1 MSLPADIRLPA
12 PEYAGQRF
20 YCSEGVPPFELGQKI
35 DLKGT
40 VRRRMFVAVEL
51 WRGIHHWLEWR
62 EDADEDACG
71 SAGQSV
77 D

>member
-20 YCSEGVPPFELGQKI
+20 YCSEWVPPFELGQKR

-40 VRRRMFVAVEL
+40 VRQRTFVAVEL

-62 EDADEDACG
+62 EGTDEGACG
-71 SAGQSV
+71 SAGESV